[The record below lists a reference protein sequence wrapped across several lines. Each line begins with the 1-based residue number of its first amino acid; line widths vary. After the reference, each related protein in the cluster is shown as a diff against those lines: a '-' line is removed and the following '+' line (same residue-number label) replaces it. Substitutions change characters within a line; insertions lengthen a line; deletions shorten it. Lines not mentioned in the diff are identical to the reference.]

1 MDRERERERGRQRER
16 EREREGERLIRFV
29 KCCTNKTV
37 INTVTILEVEEL

>member
-1 MDRERERERGRQRER
+1 MDRERERGRQRER
-16 EREREGERLIRFV
+16 ERERLIEFV